1 MSCVNPSNTFLYI
14 FIFIWIILT
23 SVTIEETSKLS
34 KSHPFPATRDFKR
47 NFILCNLR
55 QWLFFLNLAI
65 LDKLSFLSNNLL
77 IKFISSSFFWSLFHQ
92 LALHSHL
99 QNTLFHILWE
109 FFIKY
114 FQLRISLVI
123 LVDIWKNF
131 FNLGNDAVLL
141 F

>member
-1 MSCVNPSNTFLYI
+1 MCSITYI
-14 FIFIWIILT
+14 HYFW
-23 SVTIEETSKLS
+23 
-34 KSHPFPATRDFKR
+34 KSHPSPTTRDLIR
-47 NFILCNLR
+47 DFILCNLR

-77 IKFISSSFFWSLFHQ
+77 IKPISCSFFWSLFHQ
-92 LALHSHL
+92 LSLHSHL
-99 QNTLFHILWE
+99 QNTLLHILWE

-131 FNLGNDAVLL
+131 LYLGNDAVLL
-141 F
+141 FKWWNRNWHTPECI